1 MDNITKYIPVGRE
14 NAISRKRLA
23 AITGMS
29 DRKVRACI
37 SEARERGTA
46 ICANTVTGGYYMAES
61 EADVRLLLGE
71 LRSRIAKLRACY
83 VAVLSKR
90 DKELAS

>member
-1 MDNITKYIPVGRE
+1 MYKPITDYIPAGRE

-37 SEARERGTA
+37 SEAREKGAA
-46 ICANTVTGGYYMAES
+46 ICANTVTGGYYMAET
-61 EADVRLLLGE
+61 EEDKQALLGE
-71 LRSRIAKLRACY
+71 LMSRMKKLSACY
-83 VAVLSKR
+83 NAVRKARLT
-90 DKELAS
+90 A